1 MSRYSSSDI
10 LEVGRLT
17 SGTSAQ
23 FIGYNTKTGRK
34 GIYKENGCVLG
45 IDNDDIREKLSS
57 DILTSLSINAASID
71 LVYDEETGRNT
82 YFSNYI
88 IEENEELVSPD
99 MMGCESNSPN
109 PIDNMCERYVQ
120 GVRKLTNDEQF
131 IEASRKNFYKY
142 TYMCCMLDCYDIKP
156 DNLPLVY
163 NIETNMLSI
172 APYFDFGTAF
182 CPEHKSAPIYE
193 MSTDEMLES
202 LYKNNY
208 EDIKD
213 IAHKVNTELTPE
225 RISELFDS
233 DYVTET
239 LGQDEIDKIRTRFMS
254 QVEKSREMELLREQV
269 NTKQPKGIGLFF
281 RNIKDRISLLLNRG
295 KDIKMLGEQ
304 TNTNYEDKEKL
315 AKLGFKSVAEMNEH
329 DDDAKE
335 ASKML
340 THLQENTYPPQ
351 APEVVAYDNSYQQ
364 HNIEGQDI
372 TLEQEQ

>member
-10 LEVGRLT
+10 MEVGRLT

-23 FIGYNTKTGRK
+23 FIGYNTRTGRK

-57 DILTSLSINAASID
+57 DILSSLGVAAASID
-71 LVYDEETGRNT
+71 LVRDEENGRNT

-88 IEENEELVSPD
+88 IGDNEELVAPD
-99 MMGCESNSPN
+99 TTGCESASKN
-109 PIDNMCERYVQ
+109 PIENTCERYVQ

-131 IEASRKNFYKY
+131 IEASRKNFYQY

-163 NIETNMLSI
+163 NRETNRLST

-193 MSTDEMLES
+193 MSTDEILES
-202 LYKNNY
+202 LFKNNY

-213 IAHKVNTELTPE
+213 IAHKVNTGLTPE
-225 RISELFDS
+225 RISDLFGS
-233 DYVTET
+233 DYIAET
-239 LGQDEIDKIRTRFMS
+239 LEQDEIDKIRTRFMD
-254 QVEKSREMELLREQV
+254 QVEKSRNMELSREQV
-269 NTKQPKGIGLFF
+269 STKQPKGIGTFF
-281 RNIKDRISLLLNRG
+281 RNIKERISSLLNRE
-295 KDIKMLGEQ
+295 KNVKMLGEQ
-304 TNTNYEDKEKL
+304 THTNYEDKEKL
-315 AKLGFKSVAEMNEH
+315 ARLGYTSVAEMNA
-329 DDDAKE
+329 DDPEAKMF
-335 ASKML
+335 A
-340 THLQENTYPPQ
+340 HLQENTYPPQ

-364 HNIEGQDI
+364 HNIEGQDLTI
-372 TLEQEQ
+372 EGQ

>member
-10 LEVGRLT
+10 IEVGRLT

-23 FIGYNTKTGRK
+23 FIGYNTATGRK

-57 DILTSLSINAASID
+57 DILGLLGVDAASID
-71 LVYDEETGRNT
+71 LVSDEESGRNT

-88 IEENEELVSPD
+88 IGDNEELVAPN
-99 MMGCESNSPN
+99 MLGCESDSQN
-109 PIDNMCERYVQ
+109 PIENTCDRYIQ

-131 IEASRKNFYKY
+131 IEAARKNFYQY

-163 NIETNMLSI
+163 NKETNMFSI

-182 CPEHKSAPIYE
+182 CPEHKSGSIYE
-193 MSTDEMLES
+193 TSTDEMLES

-208 EDIKD
+208 DDIKD

-225 RISELFDS
+225 KISELFGS
-233 DYVTET
+233 DYVTEN

-254 QVEKSREMELLREQV
+254 QVEKSREMELSREQV
-269 NTKQPKGIGLFF
+269 NTKQPKGIGMFF
-281 RNIKDRISLLLNRG
+281 RNIKDRISSILHRQ
-295 KDIKMLGEQ
+295 KDVKMLGEQ
-304 TNTNYEDKEKL
+304 TDRRYEDKEKL
-315 AKLGFKSVAEMNEH
+315 AQLGYSSVAEMNA
-329 DDDAKE
+329 DDPE
-335 ASKML
+335 AAMFA
-340 THLQENTYPPQ
+340 HLQENTYSLQ
-351 APEVVAYDNSYQQ
+351 SPEVVAYDTSYKQLGRV
-364 HNIEGQDI
+364 GQDV
-372 TLEQEQ
+372 TLE

>member
-1 MSRYSSSDI
+1 MSRYSSNDI

-23 FIGYNTKTGRK
+23 FIGYNTRTGRK

-57 DILTSLSINAASID
+57 DILSSLGVAAANID
-71 LVYDEETGRNT
+71 LVRDEETGKNT

-88 IEENEELVSPD
+88 IGDNEELVAPD
-99 MMGCESNSPN
+99 MMGCESESKN
-109 PIDNMCERYVQ
+109 PIENMCNRYVQ
-120 GVRKLTNDEQF
+120 GVRKLTNDEKF
-131 IEASRKNFYKY
+131 IEASRKNFYQY

-163 NIETNMLSI
+163 NRETNMLSM

-213 IAHKVNTELTPE
+213 IAHKVNTELTPK
-225 RISELFDS
+225 RISELLGS

-239 LGQDEIDKIRTRFMS
+239 LGQDEIDKIRTRFIS
-254 QVEKSREMELLREQV
+254 QVEKSREMELSREQV
-269 NTKQPKGIGLFF
+269 NTKQPKGIGVFL
-281 RNIKDRISLLLNRG
+281 RNIKDRISLLFNRG
-295 KDIKMLGEQ
+295 KDVKMLGEQ

-364 HNIEGQDI
+364 HNIDGQDI
-372 TLEQEQ
+372 TLEQ